1 MADAA
6 DEQMMTVKAR
16 DKATGEITTLRVRKD
31 TPMEE
36 IFKQYAEKKNHDM
49 CAPPVA
55 VASPSPRRAASARAI
70 SARRAAP
77 SRPRERRGRAALLTP
92 ARAARGR
99 RRSQYAFKMKGGGS
113 VDPGATVESLT
124 DEAAALAGG
133 AGAPPPPGEDGD
145 DLCNVGCLGCGGPSE
160 Q

>member
-49 CAPPVA
+49 SPARRRRLTVAAP
-55 VASPSPRRAASARAI
+55 RASARAL

-77 SRPRERRGRAALLTP
+77 SRPREGAAGPRSSLTP
-92 ARAARGR
+92 RRCAVVGR
-99 RRSQYAFKMKGGGS
+99 STRSR
-113 VDPGATVESLT
+113 
-124 DEAAALAGG
+124 
-133 AGAPPPPGEDGD
+133 
-145 DLCNVGCLGCGGPSE
+145 
-160 Q
+160 